1 MRVTNPVAA
10 LIESDNIGHDLAGD
24 TIMTKLADLKKLL
37 DAGLITHQEY
47 DSKKSELLSRF

>member
-1 MRVTNPVAA
+1 
-10 LIESDNIGHDLAGD
+10 
-24 TIMTKLADLKKLL
+24 MTKLADLKKLL